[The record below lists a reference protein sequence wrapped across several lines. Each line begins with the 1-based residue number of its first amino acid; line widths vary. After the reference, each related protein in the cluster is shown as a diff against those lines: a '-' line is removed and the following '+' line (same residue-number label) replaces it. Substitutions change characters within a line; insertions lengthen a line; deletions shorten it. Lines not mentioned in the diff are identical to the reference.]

1 MVSVK
6 DERMLTEHY
15 KKLERMYLQ
24 ANINTMVFD
33 STTCKISQE
42 RAEISLNIS
51 EKYYHALGAI
61 HGAVYFKLLD
71 DAAFFAVS
79 SIVKDVFVLTS
90 SFNINLIRPVKDGL
104 IKSIGKVKFRSKN
117 LFVAE
122 STLFNEAGKEIA
134 FGTGNFARSKILLSE
149 KIGY

>member
-1 MVSVK
+1 MVSAK
-6 DERMLTEHY
+6 DKRMLTEHY

-24 ANINTMVFD
+24 ANINTMIFD
-33 STTCKISQE
+33 STTCKISKE
-42 RAEISLNIS
+42 RAEISLTIS

-61 HGAVYFKLLD
+61 HGSVYFKLLD

-104 IKSIGKVKFRSKN
+104 IKSVGKVKFRSRN

-134 FGTGNFARSKILLSE
+134 FGTGNFARSKISLSE